1 MLTNVNYIT
10 CNQHDTIQSLLLVS
24 EAILFQ
30 ACAAGN
36 FDITNMLTYAAEQVL
51 GPKGVLEVCS
61 K

>member
-1 MLTNVNYIT
+1 MNRTNF
-10 CNQHDTIQSLLLVS
+10 
-24 EAILFQ
+24 FQ